1 MVVCVQ
7 GMYQESRQDQEQ
19 DVAGPDH
26 PIDMGGLAEGGAGSV
41 QQGDAVGGP
50 RSSSG
55 GSSSGI
61 VGLVARLPSLP
72 TSSPYQTTQGSTG
85 PAGGSARDV
94 LVDRL
99 RDFDG
104 EEQAAFEGNSAIMLG
119 RRRMIC

>member
-1 MVVCVQ
+1 MQ
-7 GMYQESRQDQEQ
+7 GIYRESCQSQEQ
-19 DVAGPDH
+19 DVVGPDH
-26 PIDMGGLAEGGAGSV
+26 PVDMGGLAGGGAGTT

-61 VGLVARLPSLP
+61 VGPVAGLPSLP
-72 TSSPYQTTQGSTG
+72 ASSPYQTTQGSTG
-85 PAGGSARDV
+85 PADGSAREG

-104 EEQAAFEGNSAIMLG
+104 EEQVVFEGNAANMLG
-119 RRRMIC
+119 RHRIFY